1 VSLSFDEEMGTGK
14 EKAISLAELAEQTGV
29 PVRTIR
35 FYIARKLLPGPQ
47 QAGRGATYGED
58 HRKRLEEIKKLQAKG
73 LTLNEIARSLGEGT
87 LRVAGVPQP
96 SAWWQYP
103 IADDV
108 VIYAK
113 ADANPWRL
121 REVQRAVREM
131 AVRFKKIRGPGEQ
144 KSSRWRRK
152 GLS

>member
-1 VSLSFDEEMGTGK
+1 
-14 EKAISLAELAEQTGV
+14 LAEETGV
-29 PVRTIR
+29 PARTIR
-35 FYIARKLLPGPQ
+35 FYIARELVPGPQ

-58 HRKRLEEIKKLQAKG
+58 HRKRLEVIKKLQARG
-73 LTLNEIARSLGEGT
+73 LTLNEIARSLGEGG
-87 LRVAGVPQP
+87 AGAAGALQP

-103 IADDV
+103 VADDV

-131 AVRFKKIRGPGEQ
+131 AAKFRKI
-144 KSSRWRRK
+144 S
-152 GLS
+152 